1 MAYKPRV
8 VLINPSGRKLINRL
22 VTSHPDYMW
31 VLAMKNDKEVCIGLK
46 DGKPVVYGTDYDNIV
61 DTINS

>member
-1 MAYKPRV
+1 MAQKPRV

-22 VTSHPDYMW
+22 VERHPEYMW